1 MFLLRIIIII
11 NLIKKELRRSFL
23 RLFVFVVR
31 VWLKLIGRVFGIGL
45 MAFLHILS
53 LKAEILG
60 AQRIERRLWSL
71 KSIANINRPELFVGG
86 YCSPTWPVRISKRD
100 DSIAG
105 GCSLLF
111 ADVVK
116 QLSAA
121 VHSGTPAPFESKLL
135 KAYMEFHLP
144 LSSLIAFNL

>member
-1 MFLLRIIIII
+1 MMFLLRIIIII

-60 AQRIERRLWSL
+60 AQRIERRL
-71 KSIANINRPELFVGG
+71 
-86 YCSPTWPVRISKRD
+86 
-100 DSIAG
+100 
-105 GCSLLF
+105 
-111 ADVVK
+111 
-116 QLSAA
+116 
-121 VHSGTPAPFESKLL
+121 
-135 KAYMEFHLP
+135 
-144 LSSLIAFNL
+144 